1 MTDTIWGNPPIT
13 GTVHVTVDPP
23 EDTSAAADD
32 IASTPYDTPVDVD
45 VLAND
50 TGLTTV
56 KSVTDPAH
64 GAATVSNGKV
74 HYVPDTGF
82 SGKDTF
88 DYTATNNSGTKHT
101 ATVTIM
107 VGTPSA
113 KLVDDTASTNY
124 ETATDVDVLAND
136 TGADTLANVSDPKH
150 GTTTKTADNKVHY
163 VPDDGFSGTDTFQ
176 YSTTASDTD
185 YATVTMTVGAPDVS
199 LVDDT
204 ASTAYQTATDVDVL
218 ANDTGADTLANVSDP
233 KHGTTTK
240 TADNKVHYVP
250 DDGFSGTDTFQ
261 YSTTASDTDVAT
273 VTMTVDAPTVDA
285 VNDTAAVASG
295 DSVDIDVL
303 ANDVGDGLTLT
314 SVGSGTAGGK
324 TAISG
329 NKVHYTA
336 PDDSAGVID
345 AFTYTVTDSH
355 GNTDKASVAV
365 TVGAPSA
372 ELVDDTASTAY
383 QTAADVDVLANDTGD
398 LTLVGTT
405 TPPHGTATVSNGKVH
420 YVPDDGF
427 SGTDTFTYFAT
438 AAGKQYNATVTM
450 TVGAPDVKL
459 VDDTASTAYQTATDV
474 DVLANDTGADTL
486 AKVSQ
491 PDHGTTTISD
501 DKKTVNYKPDDG
513 YSGTDTFTY
522 STTASDTDYATVTM
536 TVDAPDVSLVD
547 DTAST
552 AYQTATDV
560 DVLANDTGADTLANV
575 SDPKH
580 GTTTKTADNKVH
592 YVPDDGFSGTDTF
605 QYSTTASDTD
615 VATVTMTVGA
625 PPATVVDDT
634 ASTPFDTPADIDVL
648 ANDTGDLT
656 VTSVTQPSHSGDDG
670 RTHGTT
676 TINSDGTVHYA
687 PYYGF
692 TGAEHFTYTATD
704 TDGNEY
710 TATVIV
716 TVEGTD
722 STVVDDVASTPY
734 ETPVD
739 VDVLANDTGKV
750 LSTYSVTQ
758 PAHGTATIND
768 DNTVHYVPDAGYSGP
783 DTFTYRAMD
792 GEHVYKTVGT
802 VSMTV
807 GDQPAGVLDDIASTN
822 YETATDVD
830 VLANDA
836 GDLTLKSASDPD
848 NGTAEVVDGK
858 VHYVPDT
865 GFSGKDTFT
874 YTATDA
880 DNNEYT
886 ATVTVTVYDPSG
898 FQNQQLVNDQ
908 GQALEA
914 TGSVQDGATGHG
926 ASVHAMD
933 VDSSETAQRWTL
945 DDGHLINEDPA
956 AVDPDT
962 GSHLV
967 LDLNEGAASALIDSP
982 QTADEDTDGS
992 QSWNLNDGGSLTN
1005 GRADTDG
1012 YGLAA
1017 TGSAAT
1023 GASVQDYTGAYN
1035 QSWTATSGANDEFG
1049 TVTAGTGDKLTV
1061 HGATGIDSTT
1071 GEAGVSTRALPADGD
1086 TDQQWMLTDDGALI
1100 SKRAVDPRT
1109 GQRTVLDLRGGGT
1122 ESGTVVRA
1130 VAPPTDGT
1138 LKDSQ
1143 TVTYSGGVAGELSF
1157 TTTGDDLGLTETANG
1172 GTQNATYTGTAVQTW
1187 MID

>member
-1 MTDTIWGNPPIT
+1 MTSVGPALAAPATTNSCTPTSGNTQCQAFTYQGSDATFTVPEGVTSLDVTMWGGQGGKSVSASGGYGGLAS
-13 GTVHVTVDPP
+13 GTVQVTPGQELVVKTGGAGGNGDGKGGAYPGGGNGGNYGTPTAGGGGYSFLGTTDSDPLMVAGGGGGAALETVPAHADVPSSDGGDGGGTQGTSGEAQRDGGGGTQSDGGSGGKIYTNDP
-23 EDTSAAADD
+23 EGLGHDGAQFQGGAGGEGSAFDTGDTSD
-32 IASTPYDTPVDVD
+32 Y
-45 VLAND
+45 
-50 TGLTTV
+50 
-56 KSVTDPAH
+56 
-64 GAATVSNGKV
+64 
-74 HYVPDTGF
+74 YF
-82 SGKDTF
+82 SGAGGGGG
-88 DYTATNNSGTKHT
+88 YYGGGGGSEG
-101 ATVTIM
+101 
-107 VGTPSA
+107 G
-113 KLVDDTASTNY
+113 
-124 ETATDVDVLAND
+124 
-136 TGADTLANVSDPKH
+136 G
-150 GTTTKTADNKVHY
+150 
-163 VPDDGFSGTDTFQ
+163 
-176 YSTTASDTD
+176 
-185 YATVTMTVGAPDVS
+185 
-199 LVDDT
+199 
-204 ASTAYQTATDVDVL
+204 ASTA
-218 ANDTGADTLANVSDP
+218 NSETGAGGGGSGYIDTSKVTGAEN
-233 KHGTTTK
+233 TTQHERTG
-240 TADNKVHYVP
+240 A
-250 DDGFSGTDTFQ
+250 GE
-261 YSTTASDTDVAT
+261 
-273 VTMTVDAPTVDA
+273 
-285 VNDTAAVASG
+285 
-295 DSVDIDVL
+295 VDI
-303 ANDVGDGLTLT
+303 
-314 SVGSGTAGGK
+314 SW
-324 TAISG
+324 
-329 NKVHYTA
+329 
-336 PDDSAGVID
+336 D
-345 AFTYTVTDSH
+345 AQS
-355 GNTDKASVAV
+355 
-365 TVGAPSA
+365 
-372 ELVDDTASTAY
+372 
-383 QTAADVDVLANDTGD
+383 
-398 LTLVGTT
+398 
-405 TPPHGTATVSNGKVH
+405 
-420 YVPDDGF
+420 
-427 SGTDTFTYFAT
+427 
-438 AAGKQYNATVTM
+438 
-450 TVGAPDVKL
+450 DVKL

-513 YSGTDTFTY
+513 YSGTDTFTYSTTASDTDYATVTMTVDAPDAPDVSLVDDTASTAYQTATDVDVLANDTGADTLANVSQPKHGTTTKTADNKVHYVPDDGFSGTDTFQY